1 MTSIVTAS
9 DDMEDVPVVES
20 GTAKD
25 TQNIDQDLGEGED
38 LIEDTE
44 AQPEIAGMDSKTF
57 NKLMPTGRS
66 LARIFEQAKR
76 EDEAP
81 EEEPVYYWDED
92 FEGSPE
98 ELSSSEKVWHNA
110 HSVGYGVF
118 KGMEFMGEVFANFL
132 GLNKSKYQWILDAK
146 EKEKKEKER
155 AMLEHRQRKWLIE
168 QRRLKR
174 EKEQEEV
181 EAADALKQADKLE
194 GGS

>member
-81 EEEPVYYWDED
+81 ATYTY
-92 FEGSPE
+92 
-98 ELSSSEKVWHNA
+98 
-110 HSVGYGVF
+110 
-118 KGMEFMGEVFANFL
+118 VFASAGKVPHLLKLRNIYL
-132 GLNKSKYQWILDAK
+132 GDIFQCHPQITQIHWANKIDHSY
-146 EKEKKEKER
+146 
-155 AMLEHRQRKWLIE
+155 
-168 QRRLKR
+168 
-174 EKEQEEV
+174 
-181 EAADALKQADKLE
+181 
-194 GGS
+194 